1 MINDDSLSP
10 KLNQERNT
18 SFAKNVMM
26 LAAAQIIV
34 KILGLVYKII
44 IVNVPGFGDTGNGY
58 YSAGYQLYMV
68 LLALSSIGIPNVI
81 SKMVSERVAIGDF
94 RGAHKVFK
102 ISFNLFTGI
111 GFGLAAIMFIF
122 AKSISV
128 ALFNA
133 EGVSYTLM
141 ALAPAVMFVSSN
153 SVLRGYFT
161 GLGSLK
167 STSISEII
175 EQTFNCILSILFVY
189 MAVGK
194 DTAIMAAAGNL
205 STSLAALISLGYM
218 ISHYMLRRKYLKIEM
233 NGQKETEES
242 ETTKTLIKTVL
253 ILALPS
259 AFASLISTLSSNID
273 SITVNQAT
281 GNVQAFGLLSKTETL
296 THLPLALSAT
306 LYVAI
311 VPVIAALVKTG
322 DNEGA
327 SNKLG
332 STLFISNV
340 IIFPCAIGFIAL
352 AGPILSLLYPTA
364 PEGAFLL
371 QLQTIAML
379 FSAIIYVLNGVF
391 YGLGQQKYPAII
403 LFIGAIIKLILNL
416 LFLYVLNLDVTSAV
430 ISTIIYQALVTI
442 IELKFLNKFVKIKLN
457 ISKQIIK
464 PLIASFI
471 MGIFAY
477 LTHKLLLGFLGNS
490 LATII
495 AIFVGVVVY
504 GVCILKIKMLNK
516 EDYLM
521 LPKGDLIYNVLLKLK
536 LIK

>member
-1 MINDDSLSP
+1 MAKDNISSKRNLE
-10 KLNQERNT
+10 KNT

-26 LAAAQIIV
+26 LAAAQIVV

-68 LLALSSIGIPNVI
+68 LLALSSIGIPTVI
-81 SKMVSERVAIGDF
+81 SKLVSERVAVGDYKS
-94 RGAHKVFK
+94 AYKVFK
-102 ISFNLFTGI
+102 VSFNLFTAI
-111 GFGLAAIMFIF
+111 GFVLAAIMFIF
-122 AKSISV
+122 AKSISI
-128 ALFNA
+128 ALFSA

-167 STSISEII
+167 STSISEIV

-205 STSLAALISLGYM
+205 STTIAAFISMGYM
-218 ISHYMLRRKYLKIEM
+218 ISHYFLRRKYLKLEM
-233 NGQKETEES
+233 AEQTAETEN
-242 ETTKTLIKTVL
+242 TKTWSLIKIIIL
-253 ILALPS
+253 LALPS

-281 GNVQAFGLLSKTETL
+281 GDVGAFGLLSKTETL

-311 VPVIAALVKTG
+311 VPVIAALIKTG

-327 SNKLG
+327 TNKLS
-332 STLFISNV
+332 STLFLSNI
-340 IIFPCAIGFIAL
+340 IIFPCAFGFIAL
-352 AGPILSLLYPTA
+352 AGPILALLYPTA
-364 PEGAFLL
+364 PDGAFLL
-371 QLQTIAML
+371 QLQTIAMI
-379 FSAIIYVLNGVF
+379 FSAFTYVLNGVF
-391 YGLGQQKYPAII
+391 YGLGKQKYPAII
-403 LFIGAIIKLILNL
+403 LFIGTSLKLGLNI
-416 LFLYVLNLDVTSAV
+416 LFLYVFKMSVVSAV
-430 ISTIIYQALVTI
+430 VSTIIYQALVTVLEMI
-442 IELKFLNKFVKIKLN
+442 VLNKFVKIKFQYK
-457 ISKQIIK
+457 KQIIK
-464 PLIASFI
+464 PFMASLI
-471 MGIFAY
+471 MGICAFLA
-477 LTHKLLLGFLGNS
+477 HKLLVGFIGNS
-490 LATII
+490 ISTII
-495 AIFVGVVVY
+495 AIFVGIIVY
-504 GVCILKIKMLNK
+504 GIGLLALKMLEK
-516 EDYLM
+516 EDVLM
-521 LPKGDLIYNVLLKLK
+521 LPKGELIYSLMLKFK

>member
-218 ISHYMLRRKYLKIEM
+218 ISHYMLRRKYIKFEI